1 MIGGSVRDAEKPIT
15 IVARR
20 GLPNVWLRVRGSHDV
35 QSSLFTAA
43 RQQFSDRPSNIDSH
57 NTIGTLNIAPAT
69 VAAMVL
75 VKRAAVR
82 KYCGGRCAK
91 YPQKR

>member
-1 MIGGSVRDAEKPIT
+1 MAQRAHGASSGGFTGRSKR
-15 IVARR
+15 
-20 GLPNVWLRVRGSHDV
+20 WLGV
-35 QSSLFTAA
+35 
-43 RQQFSDRPSNIDSH
+43 SDRPSNIDSH
-57 NTIGTLNIAPAT
+57 NTSGTLNIAPAT